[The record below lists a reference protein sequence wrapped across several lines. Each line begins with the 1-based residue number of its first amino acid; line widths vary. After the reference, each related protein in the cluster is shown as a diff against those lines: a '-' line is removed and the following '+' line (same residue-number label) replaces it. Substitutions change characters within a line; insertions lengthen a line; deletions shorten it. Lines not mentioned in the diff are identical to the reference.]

1 MMMSENGDTNI
12 AGYSLIGNCRSA
24 ALVSKYGS
32 IDWCCLPEFHSSSIF
47 AALLDRKKG
56 GYFSIHPIHDFKSKP
71 QYLDQ
76 TNIVETIFENDEGK
90 VRLVDG
96 FTAMEEEDKATTLF
110 PDHEI
115 MRIIEG
121 ISGAVNLKMEI
132 YPRTNY
138 GNSSP
143 RLEVQGKLGIQF
155 FYKENIFIFQSTLED
170 SQIKVIDEKVITE
183 FIVREGEKIIFSLSC
198 SGQCPAIIPEIR
210 STGWER
216 MLKTIHYWK
225 SWSGKCKYNGVFK
238 EQVIRSVLAL
248 KLLTHAPSGAI
259 IAAPTTS
266 LPEEVGGVRNWDYRY
281 CWLRDASFT
290 IRVLVKLGYHDEAHA
305 YMNWILH
312 ATRLTR
318 PRLQV
323 VYTVFGH
330 SKITEKCCKWL
341 TGYKDSRPVRVG
353 NAAHEQFQLDVYGE
367 ILDAVYTYS
376 HLLREFDYDTRN
388 FIIEL
393 GKVIC
398 RLWDKPDVGIWEI
411 RSSSVQHTH
420 SKVMAWVGLERLI
433 RLCRKYNW
441 NKAPVHKFEETRDKI
456 FQQIEQEG
464 FNKSLGHYT
473 REFNGI
479 SVDASLLILSL
490 VDYCEADSFRMKSTR
505 EAVQRHLQKNSFI
518 YRYQNIDDGLPGKEG
533 AFFICNFWFIENLA
547 IAGSVKEASD
557 LFLETVKHTGT
568 SGLFSE
574 EIDPDTKELLGNYPQ
589 GFSHI
594 GLINAAIAIEEAN
607 QLKANS
613 V

>member
-1 MMMSENGDTNI
+1 MMMSENGVINI
-12 AGYSLIGNCRSA
+12 ADYSLIGNCRSA

-32 IDWCCLPEFHSSSIF
+32 IDWCCLPEFHSPSIF
-47 AALLDRKKG
+47 AALLDRQKG
-56 GYFSIHPIHDFKSKP
+56 GYFSIHPLQNFKSNSH
-71 QYLDQ
+71 YLDQ
-76 TNIVETIFENDEGK
+76 TNIVETIFESDEGK
-90 VRLVDG
+90 VRLMDG
-96 FTAMEEEDKATTLF
+96 FTVMEEEEKAANLF

-115 MRIIEG
+115 IRIIEG
-121 ISGAVNLKMEI
+121 ISGTVNLEVEI

-143 RLEVQGKLGIQF
+143 RMVIQGKLGIRF

-170 SQIKVIDEKVITE
+170 SLIKVNDEKVITR
-183 FIVREGEKIIFSLSC
+183 FIVPEGEKIIFSLSC
-198 SGQCPAIIPEIR
+198 SSQCPAIIPEIK
-210 STGWER
+210 STGWQR
-216 MLKTIHYWK
+216 MLNTIQYWK
-225 SWSGKCKYNGVFK
+225 SWSGKCQYNGVFK

-330 SKITEKCCKWL
+330 SKIAEKHCKWL
-341 TGYKDSRPVRVG
+341 NGYKNSRPVRVG

-376 HLLREFDYDTRN
+376 QLVREFDYDTRN
-388 FIIEL
+388 FIIDL
-393 GKVIC
+393 GKMIC
-398 RLWDKPDVGIWEI
+398 KLWDKPDEGIWEI
-411 RSSSVQHTH
+411 RSSSVHHTH
-420 SKVMAWVGLERLI
+420 SKVMCWVGLARLI
-433 RLCRKYNW
+433 KLCRKYDW
-441 NKAPVHKFEETRDKI
+441 DKAPVHKFEETRDII
-456 FQQIEQEG
+456 FRQIELEG
-464 FNKSLGHYT
+464 FSKSLDHYT
-473 REFNGI
+473 REFNGKT
-479 SVDASLLILSL
+479 VDASLLILSL
-490 VDYCEADSFRMKSTR
+490 MDYCEAASSRMKSTR
-505 EAVQRHLQKNSFI
+505 DAVQRHLQKNSFI

-533 AFFICNFWFIENLA
+533 AFFICNFWLIENLA
-547 IAGSVKEASD
+547 IAGSVQEASD
-557 LFLETVKHTGT
+557 LFLETVKYAGI

-574 EIDPDTKELLGNYPQ
+574 EIDPGTKELLGNYPQ
-589 GFSHI
+589 SFSHI
-594 GLINAAIAIEEAN
+594 GLINAAIAIEEAS
-607 QLKANS
+607 QLKTNS